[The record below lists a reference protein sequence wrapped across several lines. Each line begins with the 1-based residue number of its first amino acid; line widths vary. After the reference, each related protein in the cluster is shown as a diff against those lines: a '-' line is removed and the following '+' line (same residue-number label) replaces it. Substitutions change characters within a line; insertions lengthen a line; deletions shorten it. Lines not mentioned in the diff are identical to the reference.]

1 MEMATK
7 VAVSIFIEFSR
18 LQWIYEK
25 IVYLQLQRNSIQ
37 SQHKSLN
44 GIYGYTNR

>member
-7 VAVSIFIEFSR
+7 VAVSIFIEFQDHFYRISR

-37 SQHKSLN
+37 SQHQ
-44 GIYGYTNR
+44 

>member
-7 VAVSIFIEFSR
+7 VAVSIFIEFQDYNGSM
-18 LQWIYEK
+18 IK

-37 SQHKSLN
+37 SQHQ
-44 GIYGYTNR
+44 